1 MQDLSRTVD
10 NEWSEARGLVVFS
23 WVQMK
28 MQDLLR
34 TDPVAKSKKQD
45 AATPDDIKVEE
56 EEGSQGKAGPSTPVK
71 DADEGISSPLV
82 VGNGPASAGRSP
94 DDVLISAGCHAKVC
108 QAFLPL
114 RKG

>member
-10 NEWSEARGLVVFS
+10 IEWSEASGLIVFS

-45 AATPDDIKVEE
+45 AATP
-56 EEGSQGKAGPSTPVK
+56 EEGSQGKAGLSTPLK

-94 DDVLISAGCHAKVC
+94 HDVLISAGCQAKVW
-108 QAFLPL
+108 QTFLPL
-114 RKG
+114 HKG